1 MIEGSHLKYFRV
13 DPLYVSTKSSMPVTF
28 VDVVLGK
35 FLAAVVF
42 AAAMLIPTFAF
53 PITVSFLGDLEMC
66 RLRSQKEV
74 SVQNRLYIVARN
86 RL

>member
-1 MIEGSHLKYFRV
+1 MSKPEGSGKKYFRM
-13 DPLYVSTKSSMPVTF
+13 L
-28 VDVVLGK
+28 
-35 FLAAVVF
+35 LAAVVF

-74 SVQNRLYIVARN
+74 LVQNRLYIVARN